1 MVGGMSVK
9 AMRKS
14 LIMRGMLLLH
24 YLVMLLVFIACWMLF
39 YRRHA
44 MQGAFS
50 TNSIAVC
57 AMYAVLLMMF
67 GRVYGVYKVGLAHV
81 SDLFYGQTLAN
92 LLSLFITYVLVCVLA
107 RKLINPLAGIG
118 AAGVQAL
125 FCAGWTI
132 SANRLYFS
140 LHKPK
145 RTVVIY
151 RNDSDLH
158 KLEEIRFFTDRWKV
172 ERRVQWAEE
181 NVHDLPF
188 GKDTA
193 IGETSTGGILKL
205 MQIMEEYEAVFV
217 SGVSATLRNGIVK
230 YCVEK
235 NKACYFVP
243 HTGDVIISGAE
254 HIRSFSVPICRARR
268 SRPAPEYLLLKRVMD
283 IVLSLLAII
292 VLSPFMALAAL
303 AIWSYDRGPVLYKQ
317 VRLTQDGRT
326 FEILKLRSMIV
337 DAEKGGARLAGEHDD
352 RITPVG
358 RIIRAIR
365 FDELPQLFNIL
376 KGDMSIVGPRPER
389 PEIAEQYRQELP
401 AFDLRLQVK
410 AGLTGYAQIYGR
422 YNTEP
427 QDKLKMDLMYINHAS
442 LAEDIKLIFAT
453 VRVLFLRD
461 STSGVREGQTT
472 ASVAE
477 KTEKSA

>member
-1 MVGGMSVK
+1 
-9 AMRKS
+9 MRAIKKS
-14 LIMRGMLLLH
+14 LIMRGMVVLH
-24 YLVMLLVFIACWMLF
+24 YVVMVALFVVCWWQFYRFSANEHIFIAYSL
-39 YRRHA
+39 
-44 MQGAFS
+44 S
-50 TNSIAVC
+50 VC
-57 AMYAVLLMMF
+57 AMYAASLIMLS
-67 GRVYGVYKVGLAHV
+67 RIYIAYKVGLMRV
-81 SDLFYGQTLAN
+81 GELFYGQTLAN
-92 LLSLFITYVLVCVLA
+92 LISLAITYILACVLA
-107 RKLINPLAGIG
+107 RRLLNPLAGFG
-118 AAGVQAL
+118 CAAVQAL
-125 FCAGWTI
+125 FSAGWTI

-151 RNDSDLH
+151 RGESDLR
-158 KLEEIRFFTDRWKV
+158 KLEEIRFFAERWSV
-172 ERRVQWAEE
+172 ERTVQWDEE
-181 NVHDLPF
+181 NVHDLPYKKETPGGRSF
-188 GKDTA
+188 EA
-193 IGETSTGGILKL
+193 IQKL
-205 MQIMEEYEAVFV
+205 MRIMEDYEAVFV

-268 SRPAPEYLLLKRVMD
+268 SRPAPEYLLLKRAMD
-283 IVLSLLAII
+283 ILLSLLAII
-292 VLSPFMALAAL
+292 VTSPFMAIAAL
-303 AIWSYDRGPVLYKQ
+303 AIWSYDHGPVLYKQ
-317 VRLTQDGRT
+317 VRLTKDGRL

-389 PEIAEQYRQELP
+389 PEIAEQYRKELP

-442 LAEDIKLIFAT
+442 LAEDIKLVFAT
-453 VRVLFLRD
+453 VRILFMRE
-461 STSGVREGQTT
+461 STSGVADGQTT
-472 ASVAE
+472 ASKVE
-477 KTEKSA
+477 KEKSA

>member
-1 MVGGMSVK
+1 
-9 AMRKS
+9 MRAIKKS
-14 LIMRGMLLLH
+14 LIMRGMVVLH
-24 YLVMLLVFIACWMLF
+24 YVVMVALFVVCWWQFYRFSANEHIFIAYSL
-39 YRRHA
+39 
-44 MQGAFS
+44 S
-50 TNSIAVC
+50 VC
-57 AMYAVLLMMF
+57 AMYAASLIMLS
-67 GRVYGVYKVGLAHV
+67 RIYIAYKVGLMRV
-81 SDLFYGQTLAN
+81 GELFYGQTLAN
-92 LLSLFITYVLVCVLA
+92 LISLAITYILACVLA
-107 RKLINPLAGIG
+107 RRLLNPLAGFG
-118 AAGVQAL
+118 CAAVQAL
-125 FCAGWTI
+125 FSAAWTV
-132 SANRLYFS
+132 SANRLYFT

-151 RNDSDLH
+151 RDESDLR
-158 KLEEIRFFTDRWKV
+158 KLEEIRFLAERWSV
-172 ERRVQWAEE
+172 ERTVQWDEE
-181 NVHDLPF
+181 NVHDLPYKKETPGGRSF
-188 GKDTA
+188 EA
-193 IGETSTGGILKL
+193 IQKL
-205 MQIMEEYEAVFV
+205 MRIMEDYEAVFV

-268 SRPAPEYLLLKRVMD
+268 SKPAPEYLLVKRAMD

-292 VLSPFMALAAL
+292 VTSPFMAIAAL
-303 AIWSYDRGPVLYKQ
+303 AIWSYDHGPVLYKQ
-317 VRLTQDGRT
+317 VRLTKDGRL

-376 KGDMSIVGPRPER
+376 RGDMSIVGPRPER
-389 PEIAEQYRQELP
+389 PEIAEQYRKELP

>member
-1 MVGGMSVK
+1 
-9 AMRKS
+9 MRAIRKP
-14 LIMRGMLLLH
+14 LIMRGMVLLH
-24 YLVMLLVFIACWMLF
+24 YMVMVALFAVCWWLF
-39 YRRHA
+39 YSHVTAESVFEA
-44 MQGAFS
+44 MDISVYAF
-50 TNSIAVC
+50 
-57 AMYAVLLMMF
+57 YAVSLLMLS
-67 GRVYGVYKVGLAHV
+67 RIYSAYRVGLLHV
-81 SDLFYGQTLAN
+81 GDLLYGQTLAN
-92 LLSLFITYVLVCVLA
+92 LISLGLTYLLACVLA
-107 RKLINPLAGIG
+107 RKLINPLAGFG
-118 AAGVQAL
+118 CAAVQAL
-125 FCAGWTI
+125 FSAGWTI

-151 RNDSDLH
+151 RNESDLR
-158 KLEEIRFFTDRWKV
+158 KLEEIRFFADRWSV
-172 ERRVQWAEE
+172 ERTVQWDEE
-181 NVHDLPF
+181 NVHDLPNEKETPGGRSF
-188 GKDTA
+188 KD
-193 IGETSTGGILKL
+193 IQKL
-205 MQIMEEYEAVFV
+205 MRIMEDYDAVFV

-268 SRPAPEYLLLKRVMD
+268 SRPAPEYLLLKRAMD

-352 RITPVG
+352 RITPIG

-376 KGDMSIVGPRPER
+376 RGDMSIVGPRPER

-461 STSGVREGQTT
+461 STSGVREGQIT

>member
-39 YRRHA
+39 YRRQA
-44 MQGAFS
+44 MEGAFS

-172 ERRVQWAEE
+172 ERRVQWVED

-188 GKDTA
+188 EKGTA
-193 IGETSTGGILKL
+193 AGEASVSGILKL
-205 MQIMEEYEAVFV
+205 IQIMEEYEAVFV
-217 SGVSATLRNGIVK
+217 SGVNATLRNGIVK
-230 YCVEK
+230 YCVDK
-235 NKACYFVP
+235 GKACYFVP
-243 HTGDVIISGAE
+243 HTGDVITAGAE

-268 SRPAPEYLLLKRVMD
+268 CRPTPEYLLIKRVMD
-283 IVLSLLAII
+283 ITLSLVALI
-292 VLSPFMALAAL
+292 LFSPFMAITAL
-303 AIWSYDRGPVLYKQ
+303 AIRSYDGGPVLYKQ
-317 VRLTQDGRT
+317 VRLTKEGKP
-326 FEILKLRSMIV
+326 FKILKLRSMIV